1 MTRLGPRLWLVRIQR
16 ARARGEEV
24 SRRDEDEGGRDPNK
38 KQVRIGG

>member
-16 ARARGEEV
+16 ARGEEEV